1 MGKSKVF
8 TKEDQ
13 KLTKKLRKQVSKGE
27 ISEDVYQKHL
37 ANSLAKGEENYK
49 RYLKNV

>member
-1 MGKSKVF
+1 MGKSLMF

-13 KLTKKLRKQVSKGE
+13 KLTRKLRKQVEKGE

-37 ANSLAKGEENYK
+37 EDSLEKGQETYK
-49 RYLKNV
+49 RYLK